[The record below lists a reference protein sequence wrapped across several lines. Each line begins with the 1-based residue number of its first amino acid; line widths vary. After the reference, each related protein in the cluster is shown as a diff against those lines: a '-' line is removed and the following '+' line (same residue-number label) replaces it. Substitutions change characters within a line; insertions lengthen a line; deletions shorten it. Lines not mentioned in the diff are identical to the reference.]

1 MFINTIPH
9 HTNTKLTIHVSELLF
24 MSITLLVLVKNNL
37 PKDPNPFKGRRKP
50 KSSGLKDTLRK
61 IKKVLQDL
69 WNVSWS
75 RYKSLFIMK
84 IGYDFAIV
92 TITSNAGFI
101 LMDAYQV
108 QRPYMG
114 RVFLTVSSIALATHL
129 FKLKPNNFLDKMPHF
144 EIVIKSGLVLIGS
157 FIGMAISPRILLFV
171 AFLVVMCVPRAI
183 LDIKLMEMLVS
194 QTIDEDRGKVIGVF
208 ENVLTVVGFI
218 VPVMSGLLAQ
228 VFPVKFLALAAVLP
242 ISIAVITA
250 KVASKRKSA

>member
-1 MFINTIPH
+1 M
-9 HTNTKLTIHVSELLF
+9 
-24 MSITLLVLVKNNL
+24 LVKNHL
-37 PKDPNPFKGRRKP
+37 PKDPNPLKGRRKP
-50 KSSGLKDTLRK
+50 KSSALKDVIRK

-84 IGYDFAIV
+84 IGYDFAII

-101 LMDAYQV
+101 LMDAFQV

-114 RVFLTVSSIALATHL
+114 RVFLTVSSITIATNL
-129 FKLKPNNFLDKMPHF
+129 FKLKPNNFLDKMSDY

-157 FIGMAISPRILLFV
+157 FIGMAISPRIILFV

-194 QTIDEDRGKVIGVF
+194 QTIDGDRGKVIGVF
-208 ENVLTVVGFI
+208 ENILTVVGFI
-218 VPVMSGLLAQ
+218 VPAMSGLLAQ
-228 VFPVKFLALAAVLP
+228 VLPVKFLALASVLP

-250 KVASKRKSA
+250 KVASKNKSA

>member
-1 MFINTIPH
+1 MLII
-9 HTNTKLTIHVSELLF
+9 
-24 MSITLLVLVKNNL
+24 LLVLVKNNL

-50 KSSGLKDTLRK
+50 KSSALKDTIRK

-69 WNVSWS
+69 GNVSWS

-92 TITSNAGFI
+92 TVTSNAGFI

-114 RVFLTVSSIALATHL
+114 RVFLTVSSIALATNL
-129 FKLKPNNFLDKMPHF
+129 FKLKPNNFLDKMPDY

-171 AFLVVMCVPRAI
+171 AFLVVMCIPRAI

-194 QTIDEDRGKVIGVF
+194 QTMAEDRGKVIGVF
-208 ENVLTVVGFI
+208 ENILTVVGFI
-218 VPVMSGLLAQ
+218 VPAMSGLLAQ
-228 VFPVKFLALAAVLP
+228 VFPVKFLALAAILP

-250 KVASKRKSA
+250 KIASKRKLA